1 MRRIA
6 ILTDSTA
13 DLNEELKE
21 TYNIYSVP
29 HYVRFEYE
37 IYQDGINLI
46 SDDLYHIIKEK
57 RKLPKTSP
65 ATHEDFISF
74 FERYLSLDYDILY
87 IGIGSK
93 FSNASENVNLA
104 REEVN
109 PKRIYIV
116 DSESISSG
124 IGILVYKACQL
135 REQKYAIKTIHKTIQ
150 NLVPKV
156 RSQFVLKT
164 GSYIIKGGRLGKSFR
179 MIQTLMGMKPMIRVK
194 EGKLELFKHPFG
206 NMKHAMKL
214 MLNEFFEKA
223 PFLSLNTVMV
233 THSLANRQVLYMMAQ
248 IKKRLPDIEI
258 IENKAGC
265 VISTHCGAG
274 AIGLT
279 YLIK

>member
-1 MRRIA
+1 MRRIM

-13 DLNEELKE
+13 DLSEDLKD
-21 TYNIYSVP
+21 TYDIFSVP

-74 FERYLSLDYDILY
+74 FERYLSLDYDVLY

-93 FSNASENVNLA
+93 FSNASQNVNLA
-104 REEVN
+104 REEVD
-109 PKRIYIV
+109 PKRIYVI
-116 DSESISSG
+116 DSENISSG
-124 IGILVYKACQL
+124 IGILVYKAVQL
-135 REQKYAIKTIHKTIQ
+135 REQGFSIKTIHKTLV

-156 RSQFVLKT
+156 RSQFVLRT

-179 MIQTLMGMKPMIRVK
+179 MIQTIIGMKPMIRVK
-194 EGKLELFKHPFG
+194 EGKLELYKHPFG
-206 NMKHAMKL
+206 NMKHAMKI
-214 MLNEFFEKA
+214 MMNEFFEKA
-223 PFLSLNTVMV
+223 SSLSLNTVMV
-233 THSLANRQVLYMMAQ
+233 THSLANRQCLSMMAQ

-265 VISTHCGAG
+265 VIATHCGAG
-274 AIGLT
+274 AIGIT
-279 YLIK
+279 YMVK